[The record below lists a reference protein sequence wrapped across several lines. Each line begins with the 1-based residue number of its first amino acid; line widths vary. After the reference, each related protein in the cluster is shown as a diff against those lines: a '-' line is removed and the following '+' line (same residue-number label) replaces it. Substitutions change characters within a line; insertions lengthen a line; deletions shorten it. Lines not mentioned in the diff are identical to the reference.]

1 MRPKYDKSSIE
12 GKIYRLILS
21 LFLPMLAVAFF
32 ILVMLITANLQ
43 YASISGNISKA
54 SGFSQDFKSDVD
66 LKMYYYV
73 TGSREELPLEEAISL
88 YEQGVK
94 LHAQLEGTLA
104 AQQKRIERIDPE
116 TAEIEAFEG
125 NEHDVS

>member
-1 MRPKYDKSSIE
+1 MTARKKPLSFEE
-12 GKIYRLILS
+12 GMKALEQLTARL
-21 LFLPMLAVAFF
+21 AE
-32 ILVMLITANLQ
+32 
-43 YASISGNISKA
+43 
-54 SGFSQDFKSDVD
+54 
-66 LKMYYYV
+66 
-73 TGSREELPLEEAISL
+73 EELPLEEAISL

-116 TAEIEAFEG
+116 TADMAAFEG